1 MSNFQDQPFFDE
13 TQRLF
18 RYVSEHNFDD
28 LADLCD
34 DDFGIVDLGPS
45 GESVV
50 IDDRAGWEIWFR
62 TLFAKLEDMQAE
74 TDTEITDY
82 HALKHETMGY
92 SVVKFT
98 QRLGVGG
105 KDAFF
110 HCIVTIIWK
119 KTDKGWKESRWHT
132 SLLSVDQ
139 PS

>member
-1 MSNFQDQPFFDE
+1 MSNFEHLPFDDE
-13 TQRLF
+13 TVRLF
-18 RYVSEHNFDD
+18 TYVSEHNFDD
-28 LADLCD
+28 LAELCD
-34 DDFGIVDLGPS
+34 DDFGIVDLGPT

-50 IDDRAGWEIWFR
+50 VDDREGWENWFH
-62 TLFAKLEDMQAE
+62 TLFAKLDAMNAE

-82 HALKHETMGY
+82 KALKHDTMGY

-98 QRLGVGG
+98 QRLGMDG

-119 KTDKGWKESRWHT
+119 KTDEGWKESRWHV

-139 PS
+139 